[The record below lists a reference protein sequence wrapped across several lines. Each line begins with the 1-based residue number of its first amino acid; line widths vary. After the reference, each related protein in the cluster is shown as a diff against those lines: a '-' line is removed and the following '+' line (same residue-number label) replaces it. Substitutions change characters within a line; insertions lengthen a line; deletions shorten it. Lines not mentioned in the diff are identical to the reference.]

1 MGFTQPQPMLA
12 ALAGNWWAFLLRG
25 IAAVLFGV
33 AVLFW
38 PRPTPFVFIVL
49 FGSYTLVDGIL
60 ALVAG
65 IRGSGGG
72 RRWPLLAEGVIGMV
86 AGITFFWPRETV
98 SYETLLVLLYV
109 LAGWAIFTG
118 ILEVAM
124 AISLQREGERDPS
137 VLMGF
142 SGGLSTL
149 FGVLLAALP
158 GAEMEPLVWLLIG
171 IYGLF
176 FGMALITL
184 GVRVRGPRQGSGR
197 VS

>member
-1 MGFTQPQPMLA
+1 
-12 ALAGNWWAFLLRG
+12 
-25 IAAVLFGV
+25 
-33 AVLFW
+33 
-38 PRPTPFVFIVL
+38 
-49 FGSYTLVDGIL
+49 
-60 ALVAG
+60 
-65 IRGSGGG
+65 
-72 RRWPLLAEGVIGMV
+72 
-86 AGITFFWPRETV
+86 
-98 SYETLLVLLYV
+98 
-109 LAGWAIFTG
+109 
-118 ILEVAM
+118 
-124 AISLQREGERDPS
+124 
-137 VLMGF
+137 MGF

>member
-33 AVLFW
+33 AVPFW

-65 IRGSGGG
+65 TRGSRG
-72 RRWPLLAEGVIGMV
+72 RRWPLLVEGVLGV
-86 AGITFFWPRETV
+86 LAGIALFWPRETV
-98 SYETLLVLLYV
+98 SYETLLGLLYV

-118 ILEVAM
+118 ILKVAM
-124 AISLQREGERDPS
+124 AISLRRERGRDPS
-137 VLMGF
+137 FLMGF
-142 SGGLSTL
+142 SGGLSML
-149 FGVLLAALP
+149 FGVLVAA
-158 GAEMEPLVWLLIG
+158 
-171 IYGLF
+171 
-176 FGMALITL
+176 
-184 GVRVRGPRQGSGR
+184 
-197 VS
+197 